1 MLLALNLPKHMQIR
15 ISAADGVPI
24 YLQIVNQVKRL
35 ASSGRL
41 EAGEE
46 LPPIRV
52 LAEQLLVNPN
62 TVARAYL
69 ELERA
74 GVVTK
79 RQGSGTYVS
88 ERGSPLARRERMKI
102 LADRADSLLAEAR
115 HLNIDLNEVVELLHQ
130 RNKAMKSPANL

>member
-1 MLLALNLPKHMQIR
+1 VQIHILPN
-15 ISAADGVPI
+15 DGVPI
-24 YLQIVNQVKRL
+24 YLQIVNQVKYL
-35 ASSGRL
+35 VASGRL

-46 LPPIRV
+46 VPPIRV
-52 LAEQLLVNPN
+52 LAQQLLVNPN

-88 ERGSPLARRERMKI
+88 EAGSPLARRERLKI
-102 LADRADSLLAEAR
+102 LTQRADALLAEAR
-115 HLNIDLNEVVELLHQ
+115 HLNVEFDEVIKLLRERHDVLTQ
-130 RNKAMKSPANL
+130 SRK